1 MSQTQGTK
9 AQGRPW
15 HLWVIGIVGF
25 LWSSIGVFGLVAT
38 QTKFEPV
45 MGRYP
50 AEQVEYFYNFPQWS
64 VGFWAIG
71 VFGGVF
77 GCLLL
82 LLRNRLAVGVLLAS
96 TIGAIVSN
104 GYGMLFAGGMEVM
117 GGPVSLVFPTVIVII
132 AALLTLYAR
141 AMCMKIMQGMFLVAA
156 TCTLPVEAQ

>member
-1 MSQTQGTK
+1 MSEAQGTK

-25 LWSSIGVFGLVAT
+25 LWSSIGVFAFVAT

-45 MGRYP
+45 MGQYP
-50 AEQVEYFYNFPQWS
+50 AEQVEYFYSFPAWS
-64 VGFWAIG
+64 VWFWAIG
-71 VFGGVF
+71 VFGGVI

-104 GYGMLFAGGMEVM
+104 CYGMLFGGGMEVM
-117 GGPVSLVFPTVIVII
+117 GGPVALIFPTIIVII
-132 AALLTLYAR
+132 AAFLTLYAR
-141 AMCMKIMQGMFLVAA
+141 AMCKKGVRPA
-156 TCTLPVEAQ
+156 TI